1 MRRRSV
7 KAIMAYRPKTYKFY
21 GKWMENF
28 GNPEIGSKWLVW
40 GPSASGKSSFVM
52 QLAKYFTQFGSV
64 EYYADEEGVNA
75 RSLQLRLER
84 YDMGSCGA
92 RFSVIDQATYEDIV
106 ERMSRKRGA
115 SIYIFDS
122 WQTMNFTVEQF
133 RRMCALFPK
142 KTMIWVSREER
153 GEPAGM
159 SARKAKYD
167 CDVKVYVK
175 GYAAKCLGRFIPEA
189 GKEYIIWEEGYY
201 NLAKGEETN

>member
-1 MRRRSV
+1 
-7 KAIMAYRPKTYKFY
+7 
-21 GKWMENF
+21 
-28 GNPEIGSKWLVW
+28 
-40 GPSASGKSSFVM
+40 
-52 QLAKYFTQFGSV
+52 
-64 EYYADEEGVNA
+64 
-75 RSLQLRLER
+75 
-84 YDMGSCGA
+84 
-92 RFSVIDQATYEDIV
+92 
-106 ERMSRKRGA
+106 
-115 SIYIFDS
+115 
-122 WQTMNFTVEQF
+122 
-133 RRMCALFPK
+133 MCALFPK